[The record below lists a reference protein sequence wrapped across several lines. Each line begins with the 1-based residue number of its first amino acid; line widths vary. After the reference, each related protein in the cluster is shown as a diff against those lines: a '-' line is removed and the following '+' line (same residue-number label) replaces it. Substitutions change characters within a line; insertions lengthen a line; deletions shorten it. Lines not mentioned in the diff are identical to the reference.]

1 MIRNRIP
8 DVVVKRLVTYLSVLL
23 HSDFEDGDFVSS
35 AQLGD
40 LAAVNGAQ
48 VRKDLALFGEFGK
61 QGVGYPVK
69 ALREQITKILGADRD
84 MPLSVFGIGEL
95 GTAIVRYIAGRRRSD
110 PNYRFWPA
118 ALFDEDKRKIGTS
131 VEGILIHPL
140 ADMETVLREMD
151 VRIGIIAVP
160 ASAAQSVVDRAVAS
174 GVKGFLN
181 FAPTKLKVP
190 PGVRVHYTD
199 VTLELQELAFYI

>member
-8 DVVVKRLVTYLSVLL
+8 DVVVRRLVTYLSVLL
-23 HSDFEDGDFVSS
+23 HSDLEDGDFVSS

-69 ALREQITKILGADRD
+69 SLKEQITRILGADRD
-84 MPLSVFGIGEL
+84 MPLAIFGIGEL
-95 GTAIVRYIAGRRRSD
+95 GTAIVRYMTGRRRSD

-118 ALFDEDKRKIGTS
+118 ALFDEDKRKVGTF
-131 VEGILIHPL
+131 VEGIVIHPL
-140 ADMETVLREMD
+140 SDLETVLKAMD
-151 VRIGIIAVP
+151 VRIGIVAVP
-160 ASAAQSVVDRAVAS
+160 ASAAQSVVDRALAS
-174 GVKGFLN
+174 GLKGFLN

-190 PGVRVHYTD
+190 PGVRVQYTD
-199 VTLELQELAFYI
+199 VTLELQELAFYV